1 MAFAHPDNR
10 PFRAVAPLPL
20 AASLALLLL
29 VGCSGQQLHT
39 TEAGATS
46 PAPATPVATDSA
58 PKVTTDAAAKAPTP
72 AQTADNAPA
81 PALSPASATSA
92 PASAPPPIASADPTK
107 KTGAPSDTAQTED
120 KDMTVLVL
128 DNPKL
133 LEQAA
138 QLQASDTPAA
148 PQSADSVRQPVK
160 TEFHYA
166 FDAHRL
172 SDADRAILEDHGR
185 YLAAHPDLRVKL
197 VGHSDAQGPSDY
209 NLFLSRLRAT
219 DAAKILE
226 QAGARPDQIEI
237 EGVGSSQPLSQA
249 GDYAANRRLE
259 VRYLNPALARSR

>member
-1 MAFAHPDNR
+1 MAFAYPDNR
-10 PFRAVAPLPL
+10 PLRAATPLPL

-29 VGCSGQQLHT
+29 AGCSGQQLHKT
-39 TEAGATS
+39 QVGALA
-46 PAPATPVATDSA
+46 PAPATPPATGTTA
-58 PKVTTDAAAKAPTP
+58 EVTPNKATATP
-72 AQTADNAPA
+72 GQTAEDTAA
-81 PALSPASATSA
+81 TSPSPATSA
-92 PASAPPPIASADPTK
+92 PASNPPPMATAEPAV
-107 KTGAPSDTAQTED
+107 KTGAASDTTQTED

-138 QLQASDTPAA
+138 QLQTPDAQA
-148 PQSADSVRQPVK
+148 VPPTTDSIRQPEK
-160 TEFHYA
+160 TQFHYA

-185 YLAAHPDLRVKL
+185 YLAAHPDLRVK
-197 VGHSDAQGPSDY
+197 VIGHSDSQGPSDY
-209 NLFLSRLRAT
+209 NLFLSRLRAA

-226 QAGARPDQIEI
+226 KAGASPDQIDI

-259 VRYLNPALARSR
+259 VKYLNPALARSR